1 MKASPSLQDQPS
13 SAESHADQADG
24 SQERAQRETPIPLW
38 IVGPRRPADR
48 ERRKNAGALSR
59 HEQARTG
66 ATPASCLHGPR
77 GIVDSSH
84 GPVVVAR
91 SVTKP
96 VLSRN

>member
-66 ATPASCLHGPR
+66 ATPASCLQRRGTDREVSSTPR
-77 GIVDSSH
+77 TVQ
-84 GPVVVAR
+84 
-91 SVTKP
+91 
-96 VLSRN
+96 LW